1 MNKNITLFSV
11 KELIYLSIQ
20 YAECKYELPHNYQT
34 KGEAKLA
41 KIITILVILSLA
53 ATTNAQ
59 ILGMKRGQGG
69 SEVQGAVGP
78 GGSVAEYG
86 LQTCDSPLGV
96 ATIVEPQDFVL
107 ASLQSY
113 QLQSPT
119 SLLRMMIQQSNCF
132 LVVDRGLAMQ
142 NMMQERSLSDSGQL
156 RSGANI
162 GEGQMIAADF
172 VFTSDVVISDN
183 NAGGAGIGAAIGGIF
198 GDGVAAVGALVGAA
212 AKTKEAQTTLLVT
225 DARSGLQ
232 VAAAEGSAKKSDFAL
247 GAVLG
252 SVGLGGYTSTDQGKV
267 VAASFL
273 DNYNN
278 IVLAIRNQPS
288 LHRDMTDLSDA
299 TSSGGSVQAGAVFNA
314 GDLIG
319 PKLAR
324 LPVFASPDTES
335 EILYEITKGD
345 GAVYL
350 GEEINGFLNVEG
362 ADGQGWVRSILA
374 TGI

>member
-1 MNKNITLFSV
+1 VITLF
-11 KELIYLSIQ
+11 LC
-20 YAECKYELPHNYQT
+20 AT
-34 KGEAKLA
+34 
-41 KIITILVILSLA
+41 
-53 ATTNAQ
+53 TTNAQ
-59 ILGMKRGQGG
+59 IFGMKRGQGG
-69 SEVQGAVGP
+69 SEVQGAAGP
-78 GGSVAEYG
+78 DGSVGDYG
-86 LQTCDSPLGV
+86 LQTCDSPMGV

-107 ASLQSY
+107 ASLQGY

-162 GEGQMIAADF
+162 GGGQMIAADF
-172 VFTSDVVISDN
+172 VFTSNVIISDK
-183 NAGGAGIGAAIGGIF
+183 NAGGAGIGAAIGGVF
-198 GDGVAAVGALVGAA
+198 GGAGAAVGALAGAA

-247 GAVLG
+247 GAIVG

-288 LHRDMTDLSDA
+288 LHRDMTDLSNA
-299 TSSGGSVQAGAVFNA
+299 VSSGSSVQAGTVFNA

-324 LPVFASPDTES
+324 LPVFAKPDTES

-350 GEEINGFLNVEG
+350 GEEMDGFLNIEG
-362 ADGQGWVRSILA
+362 VNGQGWVRSILA
-374 TGI
+374 TGL